1 MKATI
6 MLNKMKL
13 QLVPPHDHSRSLAK
27 KAIQTF
33 KDHFMAIL
41 CGADNA
47 FQVYLWDWLLPQ
59 AKHTLNML

>member
-6 MLNKMKL
+6 MLNKTKL
-13 QLVPPHDHSRSLAK
+13 QLVPPHDHHRNLAK

-33 KDHFMAIL
+33 KDCVVAIL

-47 FQVYLWDWLLPQ
+47 FPLHLWDRLLPQ